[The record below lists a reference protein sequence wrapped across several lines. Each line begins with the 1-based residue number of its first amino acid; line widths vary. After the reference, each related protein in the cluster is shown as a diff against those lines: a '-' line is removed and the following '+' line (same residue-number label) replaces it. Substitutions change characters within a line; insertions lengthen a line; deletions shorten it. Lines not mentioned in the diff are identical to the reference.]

1 MDPAMIASSVMTI
14 LGPYVSQ
21 VGEALGKTVGEAAV
35 DKASKLLGWLKQK
48 FEGDPVATADLSR
61 FQENPKTFEKPLQD
75 TIQKKAAADPG
86 FAQEAEKHVAG
97 MGPKLSIFQ
106 EIVDGK
112 RVVGVEGNV
121 YRGDVSVNQN
131 VQNADDV
138 TAVKG
143 NVG

>member
-21 VGEALGKTVGEAAV
+21 VGEALGKTVGEVAV

-61 FQENPKTFEKPLQD
+61 FQEDPKTFEKPLQG
-75 TIQKKAAADPG
+75 TIQKKAAADAS
-86 FAQEAEKHVAG
+86 FAREAEKHVTG
-97 MGPKLSIFQ
+97 MGPTLSIFQ
-106 EIVDGK
+106 DIVDGK
-112 RVVGVEGNV
+112 VVVGGE
-121 YRGDVSVNQN
+121 GDVKSGRV
-131 VQNADDV
+131 DV
-138 TAVKG
+138 TQKVQKADAVTGWKG